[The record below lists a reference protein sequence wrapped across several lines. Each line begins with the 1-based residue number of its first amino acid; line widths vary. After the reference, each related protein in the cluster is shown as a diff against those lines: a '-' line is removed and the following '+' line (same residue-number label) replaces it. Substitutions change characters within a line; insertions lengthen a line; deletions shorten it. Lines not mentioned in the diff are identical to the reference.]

1 MRRWTALL
9 SMCIS
14 HDTPQKWESIRA
26 NPWLY
31 EENTWMAEIWNYE
44 TIKELLYAPGLGHY
58 FTYGLSG
65 RPKDKFGLGTGR
77 VYPWRNNRLP
87 ACEKNGGAVQSLPA
101 VSHPPSRRDRGYAS
115 INLEIKKPS
124 TPPSEC
130 WVFPFKQ
137 INFLRTFKPERQA
150 PLRKNNGIRLTA
162 LRLPAFFENILSI
175 FALYK
180 FYYTL

>member
-1 MRRWTALL
+1 
-9 SMCIS
+9 
-14 HDTPQKWESIRA
+14 
-26 NPWLY
+26 
-31 EENTWMAEIWNYE
+31 MAEIWNYE

-58 FTYGLSG
+58 FTYGLLAARKINSVWE
-65 RPKDKFGLGTGR
+65 PIEFIHDVTTDYLLVK
-77 VYPWRNNRLP
+77 
-87 ACEKNGGAVQSLPA
+87 KNGGAVQSLPA